1 MHAYITHAKHA
12 QPSHALKTE
21 SCIHMHFL
29 SMHTCM
35 QTSKHCQAW
44 TAKHAITFNTCSSCQ
59 ANMQTRAQASM
70 HTTTCNTCTH
80 MYHMH
85 AHACTYRGH
94 ASKACK
100 QTSLYVYIMQQA
112 CLAAKHVQKT
122 KNDPCMQA
130 ACMHQYSMTSIQTMH
145 ACTFAQQ
152 PCLHLP
158 RPTMQD
164 LQQNM

>member
-1 MHAYITHAKHA
+1 MHPHALYIHAHMHANKQALPSMDSQTCSHFQHMQLMPSKHA
-12 QPSHALKTE
+12 NKS
-21 SCIHMHFL
+21 
-29 SMHTCM
+29 
-35 QTSKHCQAW
+35 TSKHA
-44 TAKHAITFNTCSSCQ
+44 HNH
-59 ANMQTRAQASM
+59 MQ
-70 HTTTCNTCTH
+70 H
-80 MYHMH
+80 MYPHVS
-85 AHACTYRGH
+85 HACSCMHISR
-94 ASKACK
+94 ACKQACK